1 MDTFNKHLAFDFRAI
16 QGKELGI
23 APVFSKTVRAGRAQ
37 KSSHSPSIFTRT
49 SKVVTGAPK
58 TLCLPRLLAIA
69 DLNSAFLVR
78 HERPWDTYQEI
89 LHADLAGKVIFASR
103 RTHRSRIVAIRK
115 YQRQDARRLIDR
127 FGHLEHANV
136 LRLHECYLHG
146 DSGFF
151 LLDDLPFTLGLVS
164 EAPQVRPNEKEL
176 SAIMSQ
182 VISGM
187 QYLYSFG
194 LTHQSLG
201 CGDFLLGLNGAV
213 KIARL
218 ELCVDCT
225 PDQAEQAYLSMIP
238 LLALQLMHKDQES
251 EETRIAHWPIRCA
264 ASQFLAVAKSAK
276 SIPALQKNDFIASNA
291 HDGKELASLVMQ
303 LLCFR

>member
-1 MDTFNKHLAFDFRAI
+1 MDTFDKHLAFNFRAI
-16 QGKELGI
+16 QAKELGSV
-23 APVFSKTVRAGRAQ
+23 PVLSKAVLPGRAQ
-37 KSSHSPSIFTRT
+37 ESHSPSIFTRT

-89 LHADLAGKVIFASR
+89 FHADLAGEVIFASR

-176 SAIMSQ
+176 SAILSQ

-187 QYLYSFG
+187 QYLHSFG

-201 CGDFLLGLNGAV
+201 CGDFLLGLDGAV

-238 LLALQLMHKDQES
+238 SLALQLMHKDQES

-264 ASQFLAVAKSAK
+264 ASRFLAVATSAK
-276 SIPALQKNDFIASNA
+276 SILALQMEHFIASIA
-291 HDGKELASLVMQ
+291 HDGKELASLVIQ

>member
-1 MDTFNKHLAFDFRAI
+1 MEGSN
-16 QGKELGI
+16 
-23 APVFSKTVRAGRAQ
+23 GR
-37 KSSHSPSIFTRT
+37 HYT

-89 LHADLAGKVIFASR
+89 FHADLAGEVIFASR

-127 FGHLEHANV
+127 FGHLEHTNV
-136 LRLHECYLHG
+136 LRLHECYLYG
-146 DSGFF
+146 DSRFF
-151 LLDDLPFTLGLVS
+151 LLDDLPFTLGIIS
-164 EAPQVRPNEKEL
+164 ESPRVHLNEKEL
-176 SAIMSQ
+176 SAILSQ
-182 VISGM
+182 WDAIFA
-187 QYLYSFG
+187 LIW
-194 LTHQSLG
+194 THQSLG
-201 CGDFLLGLNGAV
+201 CGDFLLGLDGAV

-238 LLALQLMHKDQES
+238 SLALQLMHKDQES

-264 ASQFLAVAKSAK
+264 ASRFLAVAKSAK

-291 HDGKELASLVMQ
+291 NDGKELASLVRQ
-303 LLCFR
+303 LLCSR

>member
-1 MDTFNKHLAFDFRAI
+1 MSELLVLFLVTILVPLIYPLPQANIDCEAVGR
-16 QGKELGI
+16 GKNLELGQSFKGS
-23 APVFSKTVRAGRAQ
+23 ASRPQQ
-37 KSSHSPSIFTRT
+37 KYSHSPSISTRT
-49 SKVVTGAPK
+49 PKVLTGASK

-89 LHADLAGKVIFASR
+89 FHTDLAGEVIFASR

-146 DSGFF
+146 DSGYF
-151 LLDDLPFTLGLVS
+151 LLDDLPFTLRFVS
-164 EAPQVRPNEKEL
+164 EAPQVRLDEKEL
-176 SAIMSQ
+176 SAILSQ

-187 QYLYSFG
+187 RYLHSFG

-201 CGDFLLGLNGAV
+201 CGDFLLGLDGAV

-218 ELCVDCT
+218 ELCVDCM

-238 LLALQLMHKDQES
+238 SLALQS
-251 EETRIAHWPIRCA
+251 T
-264 ASQFLAVAKSAK
+264 K
-276 SIPALQKNDFIASNA
+276 SIPALQKDDFIANNA
-291 HDGKELASLVMQ
+291 HDGKELASLVRK
-303 LLCFR
+303 LLCSR

>member
-1 MDTFNKHLAFDFRAI
+1 MDTFDKHLAFDFRAI

-23 APVFSKTVRAGRAQ
+23 APVFSKAVRPGREQ
-37 KSSHSPSIFTRT
+37 KSSHSPSNFART
-49 SKVVTGAPK
+49 SKAVTGAPK

-78 HERPWDTYQEI
+78 HERPRDTYQEI
-89 LHADLAGKVIFASR
+89 FHTDLAGEVIFASR

-115 YQRQDARRLIDR
+115 
-127 FGHLEHANV
+127 G
-136 LRLHECYLHG
+136 
-146 DSGFF
+146 
-151 LLDDLPFTLGLVS
+151 
-164 EAPQVRPNEKEL
+164 PQVRLDEKEL
-176 SAIMSQ
+176 SAILSQ

-187 QYLYSFG
+187 RYLHSFG

-201 CGDFLLGLNGAV
+201 CGDFLLGLDGAV

-238 LLALQLMHKDQES
+238 SLALQLMQKYQES

-276 SIPALQKNDFIASNA
+276 SIPALQKDDFIANNA
-291 HDGKELASLVMQ
+291 HDGKELASLVRK
-303 LLCFR
+303 LLCSR

>member
-1 MDTFNKHLAFDFRAI
+1 MDTFDKHLAFDFRAI

-23 APVFSKTVRAGRAQ
+23 APVFSKAVRPGREQ
-37 KSSHSPSIFTRT
+37 KSSHSPSNFART
-49 SKVVTGAPK
+49 SKAVTGAPK

-89 LHADLAGKVIFASR
+89 VHTDLAGEVIFASR
-103 RTHRSRIVAIRK
+103 RTHRSRIVAIRQ

-151 LLDDLPFTLGLVS
+151 LLDDLPFTLGFVS
-164 EAPQVRPNEKEL
+164 EAPQVRLDEKEL
-176 SAIMSQ
+176 SAILSQVCQATLFTQRILTYVLQ

-187 QYLYSFG
+187 RYLHSFG

-201 CGDFLLGLNGAV
+201 CGDFLLGLDGAV

-225 PDQAEQAYLSMIP
+225 PGQAEQAYLSMIP
-238 LLALQLMHKDQES
+238 SLALQLMHKDQES
-251 EETRIAHWPIRCA
+251 E
-264 ASQFLAVAKSAK
+264 
-276 SIPALQKNDFIASNA
+276 
-291 HDGKELASLVMQ
+291 
-303 LLCFR
+303 

>member
-1 MDTFNKHLAFDFRAI
+1 MDTFDKHLAFDFRAI

-23 APVFSKTVRAGRAQ
+23 APVFSKAVRPGRVQ

-49 SKVVTGAPK
+49 PKVVTGAPK

-89 LHADLAGKVIFASR
+89 LHTDFAGEVIFATR

-151 LLDDLPFTLGLVS
+151 LLDDLPFTLGFVS
-164 EAPQVRPNEKEL
+164 EAPQVRLDEKEL
-176 SAIMSQ
+176 SAILSQ
-182 VISGM
+182 WDALFALI
-187 QYLYSFG
+187 G
-194 LTHQSLG
+194 LTNQSLG
-201 CGDFLLGLNGAV
+201 CGDFLLGLDGAV

-218 ELCVDCT
+218 ELCVNCT

-238 LLALQLMHKDQES
+238 SLALQLMHKDQES

-276 SIPALQKNDFIASNA
+276 SIPALQKDDFIANNA
-291 HDGKELASLVMQ
+291 HDGK
-303 LLCFR
+303 